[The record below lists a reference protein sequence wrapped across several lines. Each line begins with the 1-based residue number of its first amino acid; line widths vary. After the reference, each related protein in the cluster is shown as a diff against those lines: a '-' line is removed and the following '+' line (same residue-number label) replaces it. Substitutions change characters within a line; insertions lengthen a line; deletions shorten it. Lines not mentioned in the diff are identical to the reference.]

1 MQSTHPGQTNDS
13 KINVLFITLD
23 DLRPQLGCYGQ
34 DEIHSPNI
42 DALGESG
49 TVFNRAYC
57 QQAVCNPS
65 RASVMTG
72 LRPDS
77 GRVWDLRTHFRD
89 MNPDVVT
96 LFQHFKNNGYHSE
109 GVGKIYHQGHGNRDD
124 PMSWSVPHR
133 VPDISNYAL
142 DESNAILQANIE
154 ASKAR
159 VERGEPAGISN
170 GPASEIADVDDDNYK
185 DGITTDWALEA
196 LDRLKDES
204 FFLAVG
210 LVKPHLPFCAP
221 KKYWDLYDP
230 SQITLPEND
239 YLPED
244 VTEWSATDWGEL
256 RKYDN
261 IPAEGP
267 LPEAQ
272 ARHLIHGYY
281 ACVSYIDEQIGKLI
295 DRVKVLGLW
304 ENTAIV
310 LWGDH
315 GWKLGEHGLWCKHTN
330 FELDTHSPLIV
341 RVPGQASVGKPSDSL
356 VEFVDIY
363 PTLTEAAGHKQPDHL
378 EGTSLLPLLDNPD
391 RAWKLAAFSQYPRP
405 KNMMGYSMRTDRYR
419 YTEWVDRETG
429 EVGAR
434 ELYDHVNDPNE
445 NANVANRAENKEKV
459 EQLAKMMDEGWEG
472 AKPQVTD

>member
-1 MQSTHPGQTNDS
+1 M
-13 KINVLFITLD
+13 
-23 DLRPQLGCYGQ
+23 
-34 DEIHSPNI
+34 
-42 DALGESG
+42 
-49 TVFNRAYC
+49 
-57 QQAVCNPS
+57 
-65 RASVMTG
+65 
-72 LRPDS
+72 
-77 GRVWDLRTHFRD
+77 
-89 MNPDVVT
+89 
-96 LFQHFKNNGYHSE
+96 
-109 GVGKIYHQGHGNRDD
+109 
-124 PMSWSVPHR
+124 
-133 VPDISNYAL
+133 
-142 DESNAILQANIE
+142 
-154 ASKAR
+154 
-159 VERGEPAGISN
+159 
-170 GPASEIADVDDDNYK
+170 
-185 DGITTDWALEA
+185 
-196 LDRLKDES
+196 KDES

-363 PTLTEAAGHKQPDHL
+363 PTLTEAAGHKQPALTGTATANLL
-378 EGTSLLPLLDNPD
+378 ETSQSQQRPCSPAHQKRNSLSFILYYNACRNILLFDGITFNFLDRFP
-391 RAWKLAAFSQYPRP
+391 
-405 KNMMGYSMRTDRYR
+405 SM
-419 YTEWVDRETG
+419 
-429 EVGAR
+429 
-434 ELYDHVNDPNE
+434 VNNNYNDYL
-445 NANVANRAENKEKV
+445 VC
-459 EQLAKMMDEGWEG
+459 
-472 AKPQVTD
+472 